1 MVLSHRVLIPLK
13 HPTAIAT
20 KIAALKDLSCP
31 QTYESEKKHP
41 ARYSHSQP
49 SPIKPAAKP
58 IGVRT
63 TKPKT
68 NLAIAADFPSIV
80 AYNLYMLEEENSRL
94 KGLLVATTSIYVFGW
109 VVGLALVRVI
119 DSNSYIIWLV
129 EHSWGVYITWLFL
142 FLVYCWIPL
151 SIFLLVQGFILR
163 KKYSD
168 HSYAGDR
175 TIGNLSVVVPLVFF
189 SIYVAT
195 RLIYGA

>member
-1 MVLSHRVLIPLK
+1 
-13 HPTAIAT
+13 
-20 KIAALKDLSCP
+20 
-31 QTYESEKKHP
+31 
-41 ARYSHSQP
+41 
-49 SPIKPAAKP
+49 
-58 IGVRT
+58 
-63 TKPKT
+63 
-68 NLAIAADFPSIV
+68 
-80 AYNLYMLEEENSRL
+80 MLEEENSRL